1 MSWTPPV
8 LQPFQQLVILGVW
21 TDPEPIHMI
30 AFAQTE
36 GTIAEANPHRVNRLA
51 LADPLELQT
60 VMVGLGTPEGI
71 RASRLLLGGP
81 GELQQQLPKGFGDT

>member
-1 MSWTPPV
+1 MSIAMYWSV
-8 LQPFQQLVILGVW
+8 IRALQADGALLEATFMVVAL
-21 TDPEPIHMI
+21 
-30 AFAQTE
+30 AFAVSH
-36 GTIAEANPHRVNRLA
+36 GINRLA

-71 RASRLLLGGP
+71 GACCLLLSDH